1 MAGIIHAITLL
12 LIMLILGKYAVY
24 IPMAALSAVL
34 INVSW
39 NMAGFPAV
47 KALLKGQKSDIFV
60 LAATFLI
67 TVFIDFIQ

>member
-47 KALLKGQKSDIFV
+47 KRDGN
-60 LAATFLI
+60 
-67 TVFIDFIQ
+67 